1 MLVLS
6 RKPGESLRVGD
17 DIRITVVSTAPG
29 QVRIGISAPNDVVIH
44 REEVYERIVQAN
56 VEAAKSSAE
65 VPKNVLPPNKPKAG

>member
-29 QVRIGISAPNDVVIH
+29 QVRIGISAPDDVVIH

-56 VEAAKSSAE
+56 VEAAKSSTE